1 MIARCDRQGTQN
13 DLAHSRGVVDPL
25 DTLRYTIRIY
35 NNGKAPATQVVLR
48 DDVPQHTTWVANALT
63 LNGQPVGQPDGG
75 VSPLIA
81 GITIGTLN
89 PGQVATVEFE
99 LRVNAG
105 TAGGTLIVNQARVIS
120 TGQPPLLTDGD
131 GNASTGPEPTVVVVG
146 GTQMLTINKQV
157 AVVGGGAALPGAEL
171 EYVVVVRNISTVP
184 ATLVRIVDDLNA
196 TASGQLTYVSASATL
211 NGSSAGIS
219 VSGQMITGDYAG
231 AYGDLAPGASATLRF
246 RATLASNVAAG
257 TRVTNTGVVN
267 WNNPVQTASASVAF
281 DVGSRIGVGVLSGRA
296 WHDAD
301 FNRTT
306 DAGERVLAG
315 WSVALYRNN
324 QLERSTTTDA
334 NGAWQIANVA
344 PNAGSSDALEVR
356 FTAPGATAATAK
368 LGYAHSVFSNDLQRI
383 HAIVVQTGSSLPNLN
398 LPIEPNGVVYESMN
412 RGVVPGARVRMLD
425 AAGVSALPASCFA
438 DPAQQ
443 GQVTQQWGYY
453 RFDLNFADPACPAG
467 GGYVIEVA
475 PPSADFLAG
484 ASALIP
490 PTSDA
495 STAAFSV
502 PSCPAGVS
510 DAIPGTTERCEAQ
523 PSELAPTTSVPARSA
538 GTTYYLHLRLDN
550 AFVPGSIQIFIN
562 QIPFIH

>member
-1 MIARCDRQGTQN
+1 M
-13 DLAHSRGVVDPL
+13 
-25 DTLRYTIRIY
+25 
-35 NNGKAPATQVVLR
+35 
-48 DDVPQHTTWVANALT
+48 
-63 LNGQPVGQPDGG
+63 
-75 VSPLIA
+75 SPLVA
-81 GITIGTLN
+81 GISTGTLD
-89 PGQVATVEFE
+89 PGQVATVQFE

-257 TRVTNTGVVN
+257 ARVTNTGVVN
-267 WNNPVQTASASVAF
+267 WNNPQQTASASVAF

-301 FNRTT
+301 FNRSP

-356 FTAPGATAATAK
+356 FTAPGAWRHGLRYGLMGLPLALLVALALFPLVQGVAAAVCG
-368 LGYAHSVFSNDLQRI
+368 LALSFGLYGIASQVASRMF
-383 HAIVVQTGSSLPNLN
+383 GGGLPSGGQITL
-398 LPIEPNGVVYESMN
+398 IEPGQAAAIS
-412 RGVVPGARVRMLD
+412 GAVLLVIVFAVL
-425 AAGVSALPASCFA
+425 AA
-438 DPAQQ
+438 
-443 GQVTQQWGYY
+443 
-453 RFDLNFADPACPAG
+453 
-467 GGYVIEVA
+467 
-475 PPSADFLAG
+475 
-484 ASALIP
+484 
-490 PTSDA
+490 
-495 STAAFSV
+495 
-502 PSCPAGVS
+502 
-510 DAIPGTTERCEAQ
+510 
-523 PSELAPTTSVPARSA
+523 ARSA
-538 GTTYYLHLRLDN
+538 QKLDPASVLREG
-550 AFVPGSIQIFIN
+550 V
-562 QIPFIH
+562 